1 MDTQAC
7 CSHSRITRITE
18 NHPPGFTTEYWKCE
32 TCETRFC
39 PEPLMQ
45 GRVLRDWF
53 AGMALA
59 GTSAIPDDR
68 ICPKARLNEIEKW
81 RQEMYD
87 FDAENAYRSADAMIA
102 QREKKS

>member
-1 MDTQAC
+1 MDSQAC

-18 NHPPGFTTEYWKCE
+18 SYPPGFTTEYWKCE

-53 AGMALA
+53 AGQIASGDA
-59 GTSAIPDDR
+59 ASEGGFTSNLDVLPDYA
-68 ICPKARLNEIEKW
+68 AR
-81 RQEMYD
+81 RAAVY
-87 FDAENAYRSADAMIA
+87 YSVADAMIA
-102 QREKKS
+102 QREKQL